1 MGYRK
6 VSAAEQ
12 VCYIIKYKVTEA
24 LSSLRLRLK
33 LQLTKKSDCKY
44 CCLRCEHYEM
54 CACNYLSTE
63 VKYKG
68 YTVIQSGLNNH
79 ISIYD
84 GEGRLIYHAQQRK
97 RLKEQ
102 DLKKQVDFY
111 LYLIKEAE

>member
-12 VCYIIKYKVTEA
+12 VYYIIKYKVTEA

-33 LQLTKKSDCKY
+33 LQFTKKSDCKH

-54 CACNYLSTE
+54 CACDCLSTE

-68 YTVIQSGLNNH
+68 YTVVQSGLNNH
-79 ISIYD
+79 IGIYND
-84 GEGRLIYHAQQRK
+84 EGQLIYHAQQRK

>member
-12 VCYIIKYKVTEA
+12 VYYIIKYKATKA

-33 LQLTKKSDCKY
+33 LQFTKKSDCKH
-44 CCLRCEHYEM
+44 CCLRCEYYEM
-54 CACNYLSTE
+54 CACDCLSTE
-63 VKYKG
+63 IKHRG

-84 GEGRLIYHAQQRK
+84 NEGKLVYHAQQRK
-97 RLKEQ
+97 RINEQ

-111 LYLIKEAE
+111 LYLIKEVE

>member
-12 VCYIIKYKVTEA
+12 VYYIIKYKVTEA

-33 LQLTKKSDCKY
+33 LQFTKKSDCKHF
-44 CCLRCEHYEM
+44 CLRCEYYEM
-54 CACNYLSTE
+54 CACDYLSTE

-68 YTVIQSGLNNH
+68 YTVVQSGLNNH
-79 ISIYD
+79 ISIYN

-97 RLKEQ
+97 RLNEQ